1 MERAGREPDWS
12 RVAAAGRL
20 LVEAFDPPTPTP
32 AGAFVTPAAP
42 GSAPSPTRTALPAP
56 AGPTRTL
63 PPPTA
68 TPRPPPTPTAPPTAT
83 TGPVE
88 YVLTRQEL
96 DAELTRAIA
105 AGGVPLR
112 NPAIRLVPSDRVALT
127 GQMPVAIFLV
137 PVEVEARLAIDDRG
151 RVSVTTTRVGAVG
164 AELPDGI
171 AQTLGSQIDEQ
182 GTRAVRGALP
192 PDARASAV
200 RVEPERIV
208 VQLAPTT

>member
-32 AGAFVTPAAP
+32 VGLFVTPAAAAAP
-42 GSAPSPTRTALPAP
+42 PPSPTRTASPSPVEL
-56 AGPTRTL
+56 TRTRV
-63 PPPTA
+63 PPTA

-83 TGPVE
+83 AGPVE

-112 NPAIRLVPSDRVALT
+112 NPTIRLVPSDRVALT
-127 GQMPVAIFLV
+127 GQLPVAIFLV
-137 PVEVEARLAIDDRG
+137 PVELEARLTIDERG
-151 RVSVTTTRVGAVG
+151 R
-164 AELPDGI
+164 
-171 AQTLGSQIDEQ
+171 
-182 GTRAVRGALP
+182 
-192 PDARASAV
+192 
-200 RVEPERIV
+200 
-208 VQLAPTT
+208 